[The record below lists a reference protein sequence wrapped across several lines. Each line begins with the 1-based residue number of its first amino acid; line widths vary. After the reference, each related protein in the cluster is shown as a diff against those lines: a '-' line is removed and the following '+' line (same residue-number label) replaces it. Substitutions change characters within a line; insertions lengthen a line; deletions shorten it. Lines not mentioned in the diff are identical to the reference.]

1 MSEKRAL
8 SGANRALSRAEAA
21 RVVHALGSNESA
33 QTRARATLARLVAQL
48 LENYPSFAKEP
59 SLASGVGRAP
69 LVAEALRRGTEP
81 VRDATRISVSGG
93 ETAEARDGRV
103 ATGDAAA
110 ALVLVSEARAMRAA
124 LEALVGWT

>member
-1 MSEKRAL
+1 
-8 SGANRALSRAEAA
+8 
-21 RVVHALGSNESA
+21 
-33 QTRARATLARLVAQL
+33 LVAQL

-59 SLASGVGRAP
+59 SLVSGVGRAP

>member
-1 MSEKRAL
+1 
-8 SGANRALSRAEAA
+8 
-21 RVVHALGSNESA
+21 
-33 QTRARATLARLVAQL
+33 LVARL

-69 LVAEALRRGTEP
+69 IVAEALRATEP
-81 VRDATRISVSGG
+81 VRDATFVSDSGG
-93 ETAEARDGRV
+93 EMAEAREGRV

-124 LEALVGWT
+124 LESLVGWT